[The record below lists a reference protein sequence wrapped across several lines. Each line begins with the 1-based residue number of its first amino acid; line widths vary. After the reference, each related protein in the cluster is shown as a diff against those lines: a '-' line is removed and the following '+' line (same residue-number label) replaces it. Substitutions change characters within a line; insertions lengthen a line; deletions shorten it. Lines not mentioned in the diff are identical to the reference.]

1 MARSS
6 SRGPEPSRRGRG
18 RSRRPREAPPA
29 DNAAAP
35 AGRPA
40 QNRELRAR
48 GKRTMRKLL
57 DAGAQVFAQRGYHA
71 ARVDD
76 IVKVADT
83 SHGTFYLY
91 FSNKEDLFRAL
102 AVDVAEQMMH
112 LAEDLPEIAPD
123 RAGYA
128 ALRAWL
134 DRFRELYDHYGP
146 VIRAW
151 TEAET
156 GASEFG
162 RLGDDLLGEFTRVLA
177 DRIRTAPP
185 DGINSGVAA
194 IAVVAMVERFNYYVL
209 SRQVKVDRDD
219 MLDTLASAIHR
230 GVFNGEGSGARP
242 ASTAA
247 RTAVSSRRR

>member
-6 SRGPEPSRRGRG
+6 SRGPESPRRARGR
-18 RSRRPREAPPA
+18 PRA
-29 DNAAAP
+29 DGDAAARDADAR

-57 DAGAQVFAQRGYHA
+57 DAGVEVFAQRGYYA

-76 IVKVADT
+76 IVKLANT

-102 AVDVAEQMMH
+102 ALDVAEQMMR

-123 RAGYA
+123 ASGYRD
-128 ALRAWL
+128 LRAWL
-134 DRFRELYDHYGP
+134 ERFSDLYDHYGP

-151 TEAET
+151 TEAEI
-156 GASEFG
+156 GGSEFG
-162 RLGDDLLGEFTRVLA
+162 RLGNDVLGEFTRVLA
-177 DRIRTAPP
+177 ERIRVAGPEGITAA
-185 DGINSGVAA
+185 VASL
-194 IAVVAMVERFNYYVL
+194 AVVAMVERFNYYVL
-209 SRQVKVDRDD
+209 SRQVKVARSD
-219 MLDTLASAIHR
+219 MLDTLAFVIHQ
-230 GVFNGEGSGARP
+230 GVFNGAAVPDAGRA
-242 ASTAA
+242 ATAA
-247 RTAVSSRRR
+247 ALAARRR

>member
-1 MARSS
+1 MARPS
-6 SRGPEPSRRGRG
+6 SRGPEPRRRGRG
-18 RSRRPREAPPA
+18 RSRRPRESPGT
-29 DNAAAP
+29 DTGAAR

-76 IVKVADT
+76 IVKLADT

-102 AVDVAEQMMH
+102 ALDVAEQMMH
-112 LAEDLPEIAPD
+112 LAEDLPEISPEPE
-123 RAGYA
+123 GYA
-128 ALRAWL
+128 ELRAWL
-134 DRFRELYDHYGP
+134 DRFSEIYDHYGP

-156 GASEFG
+156 GTSEFG
-162 RLGDDLLGEFTRVLA
+162 RLGNDV
-177 DRIRTAPP
+177 
-185 DGINSGVAA
+185 
-194 IAVVAMVERFNYYVL
+194 
-209 SRQVKVDRDD
+209 
-219 MLDTLASAIHR
+219 
-230 GVFNGEGSGARP
+230 
-242 ASTAA
+242 
-247 RTAVSSRRR
+247 

>member
-1 MARSS
+1 MAR
-6 SRGPEPSRRGRG
+6 
-18 RSRRPREAPPA
+18 RSRRAPSA
-29 DNAAAP
+29 GDDAR

-76 IVKVADT
+76 IVKLADT

-102 AVDVAEQMMH
+102 AHDVAEQMMQ
-112 LAEDLPEIAPD
+112 LAEALPDISPEAS
-123 RAGYA
+123 GYDE
-128 ALRAWL
+128 LRAWL
-134 DRFRELYDHYGP
+134 ERFGELYDHYGA

-151 TEAET
+151 TEAEI

-162 RLGDDLLGEFTRVLA
+162 RLGNDVLGEFTRVVGE
-177 DRIRTAPP
+177 RIRAARPE
-185 DGINSGVAA
+185 GISATVASL
-194 IAVVAMVERFNYYVL
+194 AVVAMIERFNYYVL
-209 SRQVKVDRDD
+209 SRQVRVTREA
-219 MLDTLASAIHR
+219 MLDTLAAVIHR
-230 GVFNGEGSGARP
+230 GVFNGVDDVAA
-242 ASTAA
+242 AS
-247 RTAVSSRRR
+247 